1 MKFKTQ
7 TAYSQ
12 SSMTA
17 EKAINML
24 KEGNR
29 RFIEASPIERDYS
42 IQIEMTKS
50 GQYPFAVILSCIDS
64 RVPSEIVFDQGIGDL
79 FNARVAGNCI
89 SDDVL
94 GSIEYATKFAGSKL
108 IVVMGHTACG
118 AVNSAC
124 AGVKSG
130 HITQLLEKIHPA
142 IQKVKKVKN
151 ETEESFIKSVTIEN
165 VKHVLLE
172 IPKQSKEI
180 RELIESKQI
189 EMIGSIY
196 NVESGK
202 VDFFNAFESL
212 KNN

>member
-17 EKAINML
+17 QKAINML

-142 IQKVKKVKN
+142 IQKVKNEKN